1 MEEQIDYVEKYIND
15 YPFLNYIK
23 EDKTHYKRAK
33 DEGYKD
39 PNDLFM
45 IGDSGGF
52 LLDIRRGDKFVNT
65 HLLCEMA
72 ETYNKNKG
80 KYTFYKEDSIPHR
93 QLRKREEYRREHGYS
108 APCFMRDGVVRQLHI
123 SGDMYNYLNYI
134 IIEQLDEASVIV
146 TDKGAVGKKK
156 QDFPKF
162 IDAQF
167 WTFAIME
174 FVELNGF
181 HLLIDKTRRGGFSYI
196 MASHSANKI
205 NLQPN
210 KVCIHVAAD
219 SKYLTAKG
227 GLTDFTLKNL
237 YPKHSQNP

>member
-1 MEEQIDYVEKYIND
+1 MNEEKEYVEKYID
-15 YPFLNYIK
+15 EYPFLQYIN
-23 EDKTHYKRAK
+23 EDKSHYKRAK

-65 HLLCEMA
+65 HLFCEMA
-72 ETYNKNKG
+72 EFYNKNKG

-93 QLRKREEYRREHGYS
+93 QLRKREEYRRSHGYE
-108 APCFMRDGVVRQLHI
+108 APCFMRNGEVRQLHI

-134 IIEQLDEASVIV
+134 IIEQLDEKTIIHTDRGSV
-146 TDKGAVGKKK
+146 AKKK

-167 WTFAIME
+167 WTFSI
-174 FVELNGF
+174 
-181 HLLIDKTRRGGFSYI
+181 I
-196 MASHSANKI
+196 
-205 NLQPN
+205 
-210 KVCIHVAAD
+210 
-219 SKYLTAKG
+219 
-227 GLTDFTLKNL
+227 
-237 YPKHSQNP
+237 